1 MTVIVVEPAQ
11 ALLDASALRRLVPGL
26 DGLDDDHLNMLIV
39 VAQQSI
45 EPPLGWARRAFGR
58 QTLELV
64 MQGFG
69 GARAVIDLPH
79 PPLKS
84 IVSITFEQ
92 APGAAVILP
101 EAAYLVFSDGLFG
114 AVRPAVGAAWPSGC
128 GIARIRYVAGYE
140 TTDPSLLPAKQAVAL
155 SVQALR
161 VFAREDLFLKRE
173 KTDGVGEKE
182 WAVSPSAE
190 RMMRDAADRLLQPY
204 RIPRV

>member
-11 ALLDASALRRLVPGL
+11 PLLDASALRRLVPGL
-26 DGLDDDHLNMLIV
+26 DGLDDDHLNMLIS

-45 EPPLGWARRAFGR
+45 EPPLGWARCAFGR
-58 QTLELV
+58 QTLEMV
-64 MQGFG
+64 MDGF
-69 GARAVIDLPH
+69 ASALAVIDLPH
-79 PPLKS
+79 PPLRS

-92 APGAAVILP
+92 APGGAITLP
-101 EAAYLVFSDGLFG
+101 ETAYWVFSDGLFG
-114 AVRPAVGAAWPSGC
+114 AVRPAVGTAWPSGC
-128 GIARIRYVAGYE
+128 GIARIRYVAGYDAA
-140 TTDPSLLPAKQAVAL
+140 DPRLLPAKQAIAL

-173 KTDGVGEKE
+173 KTDGVGERE